1 MPQLVS
7 PEMCQNS
14 RWSLWETNKL
24 ALPPM
29 LCLTVS
35 CITIHRKNFRFP
47 YREIPVIFPKFG
59 EKLGKN
65 WENISQMWENFGT
78 LYSLLVPIEGF
89 FWEKKTI
96 IFWQLNFGKI
106 TGFFPILGKRWDI
119 IFLQWEN
126 IRKNIGNIL
135 SWKQIQNCYVG
146 EILGCVNNTQ
156 FSPNLFVFG
165 TWSSK
170 RWENIGKRTYGIY
183 WANPNLR
190 KDWDIPL
197 LP

>member
-1 MPQLVS
+1 MWVS
-7 PEMCQNS
+7 HVASCTQEKFQIPILGNS
-14 RWSLWETNKL
+14 CYFSQIWEK
-24 ALPPM
+24 
-29 LCLTVS
+29 V
-35 CITIHRKNFRFP
+35 
-47 YREIPVIFPKFG
+47 G
-59 EKLGKN
+59 EKLGKHFPN
-65 WENISQMWENFGT
+65 LGKFWNPVQPFSSHWGI
-78 LYSLLVPIEGF
+78 

-96 IFWQLNFGKI
+96 IFSQLNFGKI
-106 TGFFPILGKRWDI
+106 MGFSQFWERWDI

-126 IRKNIGNIL
+126 IGKNIGNIL
-135 SWKQIQNCYVG
+135 SWKQIQNCYCG
-146 EILGCVNNTQ
+146 KILGCVNTTQ
-156 FSPNLFVFG
+156 FFPNLFVFG